1 MASNYASKN
10 QDKVKGLV
18 LLGAYIYGDIPASHA
33 LTIYGSLDNVL
44 DKSKVNYKENVFVIE
59 GGNHGQFGNYGN
71 QKGDG
76 TATISREQQQK
87 ETVDHIVA
95 FIKAKDKS

>member
-1 MASNYASKN
+1 M
-10 QDKVKGLV
+10 
-18 LLGAYIYGDIPASHA
+18 
-33 LTIYGSLDNVL
+33 TIYGSLDNVL

-87 ETVDHIVA
+87 ETVDHIVE
-95 FIKAKDKS
+95 FIKAKDKAS